1 MHNGDKLIP
10 DNKALNQRLDAYS
23 ALRAANLGIWEVNT
37 EEATIY
43 YDDRCRELLGL
54 PVDRAMPL
62 DEFLNRINP
71 AEAREARLAIDGA
84 MNGQMRGQYDYTFR
98 PLGTGIQLARLV
110 RFIGQAQV
118 DEQGKHARLVGIA
131 QDITTTI
138 TQQQVADSEARFR
151 TMVEQAPV
159 AMCLFSGPQF
169 VVTLAN
175 ERMLE
180 FWGRKREQ
188 VLSKPVF
195 EALPEVVGQGF
206 SELLNGVYRTGERFV
221 AKERAVLLE
230 RNGQVERTY
239 IDFVYEA
246 FYEADGTISGVTAAC
261 IEVTEQVNARH
272 IVEENEAKLRVL
284 IEEAPVATCLFVGR
298 ELLIELAN
306 KPMLDFW
313 GKGSSALGK
322 PLAQALPELID
333 QPFLKILDDIFTTG
347 EAYHSTAAPA
357 DLVVDGVLSTYYFDF
372 TYKPIRTKTG
382 EVYAIMNMA
391 VDVTEQVLS
400 RNRLVESEAY
410 FRQLSDNVPAM
421 IWTTKPDGYCDYLN
435 KQWYDFTG
443 QTKSEAEG
451 YGWLDGTHPED
462 AVQAGQLFIDA
473 NTRQVPF
480 SALYRL
486 RKKEGNYRW
495 VIDQGHP
502 RFDSNGV
509 YQGMV
514 GTVVD
519 VHEQKLAE
527 EERQKLVTLM
537 EASHEFVGLA
547 DKDGFIQYGNP
558 VARQL
563 LGWTS
568 MEGKTILD
576 CVYPDD
582 RDQARELLAELVD
595 KGHISHEIR
604 FLNERTGEPFWL
616 QWNGVAIKNATTGE
630 LISTGTVSPDI
641 TERRKIAQEL
651 EASEAKLRS
660 LIASA
665 PAGMG
670 LFVGRDLVVEMPNQV
685 FIDIVGK
692 GPDIVGKPLREVMP
706 ELDSQPFLQIL
717 DEVYTSGKMYQS
729 FGAQVN
735 IVQRGVMTHNF
746 YNITYSPL
754 LDVNGEVYA
763 ILDIA
768 IDVTEQI
775 KAQKRLEESEL
786 FARSIIENSPVAK
799 AVFVGEFMII
809 KTVNER
815 MLDMMGRDA
824 SIIGQ
829 PFTVAMPELQQTP
842 MMERLLH
849 VLTTGETFYQPEEKI
864 DLVRFGKPY
873 TGYFNYV
880 YKALSHTNGERYG
893 VLATATEVTD
903 QVVARHKIEESEK
916 QFRALLEAIP
926 AIAWTNSPTG
936 EITFC
941 NQRLFDYMGL
951 DSHQL
956 LTIDW
961 QMVIH
966 PDDLAHS
973 MALYRQALTSGQDYV
988 AENRYR
994 RADGMYRWH
1003 LNRALPLRDELG
1015 QITKWVGTATDIH
1028 EQKQQEAELERQVA
1042 ARTQQLNA
1050 SIQDLQR
1057 SNDNLQQFAY
1067 IASHDLQEPL
1077 RKIQAFSTLLSTG
1090 YADQLGEGTDY
1101 LTRMQAAASRM
1112 STLIR
1117 DLLTYS
1123 RISTRQ
1129 EESAPVALERV
1140 VQHALLDLELVIEES
1155 SATIEVAQLPI
1166 IQGDETQLNQLMQ
1179 NLLSNALKFRR
1190 QDADGQWISPVIRVS
1205 ARHIR
1210 IDDLPASVKPARK
1223 TRAYYQIDVADNGIG
1238 FDEKYANRIFQVFQ
1252 RLHGKGEFAGTGIGL
1267 AICEKVAANHGGA
1280 ITAMGK
1286 PGEGAAFSVYFPIPD

>member
-1 MHNGDKLIP
+1 MHNGDKLPP
-10 DNKALNQRLDAYS
+10 DKGAIGQRLDAHL
-23 ALRAANLGIWEVNT
+23 ALKAANLGVWELNLVET
-37 EEATIY
+37 TIY
-43 YDDRCRELLGL
+43 CDDRCRELLGFT
-54 PVDRAMPL
+54 DDKAMAL
-62 DEFLNRINP
+62 DEFLRHINP
-71 AEAREARLAIDGA
+71 DEAHESRLAIDNALTRQSG
-84 MNGQMRGQYDYTFR
+84 GQYDYTFR
-98 PLGTGIQLARLV
+98 PVGVGVHPARLV
-110 RFIGQAQV
+110 RFIGQVQF
-118 DEQGKHARLVGIA
+118 DEQGKPTRFSGIA
-131 QDITTTI
+131 QDITANTA
-138 TQQQVADSEARFR
+138 QQQIASNESRFR
-151 TMVEQAPV
+151 TMIEQAPV

-169 VVTLAN
+169 VITLAN
-175 ERMLE
+175 ERMLT
-180 FWGRKREQ
+180 FWGRERTQ
-188 VLSKPVF
+188 IVNKPLF

-206 SELLNGVYRTGERFV
+206 DELLNGVYHTGERFV
-221 AKERAVLLE
+221 AKELAVSLE
-230 RNGQVERTY
+230 RNGQIEHIYV
-239 IDFVYEA
+239 DLVYEA
-246 FYEADGTISGVTAAC
+246 FREADGTISGVTAAC

-272 IVEENEAKLRVL
+272 TVEESEAKLRLL

-298 ELLIELAN
+298 ELIIELAN
-306 KPMLDFW
+306 QPMLNFW
-313 GKGSSALGK
+313 GKGASPLGK
-322 PLAQALPELID
+322 PLADAVPELND

-347 EAYHSTAAPA
+347 VAYHSTAAPA
-357 DLVVDGVLSTYYFDF
+357 DLVVDGVLGTYYFNF
-372 TYKPIRTKTG
+372 TYKPIRNKTG

-391 VDVTEQVLS
+391 VDVTEQVLA
-400 RNRLVESEAY
+400 RNKLIESEAY

-421 IWTTKPDGYCDYLN
+421 IWTTQPDGYCNYLN

-462 AVQAGQLFIDA
+462 AAQASQLFLEA
-473 NTRQVPF
+473 NENQVPF

-486 RKKEGNYRW
+486 RKKDGNYRW
-495 VIDQGHP
+495 VIDQSSP
-502 RFDSNGV
+502 RFDANGV
-509 YQGMV
+509 YEGMI

-527 EERQKLVTLM
+527 EERQKLITLM

-558 VARQL
+558 VAREL

-582 RDQARELLAELVD
+582 RDRARELLVELVD
-595 KGHISHEIR
+595 KGHISQEIR

-616 QWNGVAIKNATTGE
+616 QWNGVAIKDATTGE

-641 TERRKIAQEL
+641 TERRKIAKEL

-692 GPDIVGKPLREVMP
+692 GPDIVGKPLRDVMP

-754 LDVNGEVYA
+754 LDANGEVYA

-775 KAQKRLEESEL
+775 KAQKKLEESEL

-799 AVFVGEFMII
+799 AVFVGEYMIV

-815 MLDMMGRDA
+815 MLDMMGRDI

-829 PFTVAMPELQQTP
+829 PFMVAMPEFVATP
-842 MMERLLH
+842 MMTRLQH
-849 VLTTGETFYQPEEKI
+849 VLTTGETFYQPEEKV
-864 DLVRFGKPY
+864 DLIRFGKPY
-873 TGYFNYV
+873 TGFYNYV

-893 VLATATEVTD
+893 VLVTAAEITD
-903 QVVARHKIEESEK
+903 QVVARQKIEESEK

-936 EITFC
+936 EITFY
-941 NQRLFDYMGL
+941 NQRLFEYTGL
-951 DSHQL
+951 NSRQSL
-956 LTIDW
+956 SKSW
-961 QMVIH
+961 QTVIH
-966 PDDLAHS
+966 PDDLVQS
-973 MALYRQALTSGQDYV
+973 LALYTQALTSGQDYV
-988 AENRYR
+988 VENRYR

-1003 LNRALPLRDELG
+1003 LNRALPLRDETG

-1028 EQKQQEAELERQVA
+1028 EQKQQEAELERQVV
-1042 ARTQQLNA
+1042 ARTRQLNA

-1077 RKIQAFSTLLSTG
+1077 RKIQAFGTLLSTG
-1090 YADQLGEGTDY
+1090 YAQQLGEGTDY
-1101 LTRMQAAASRM
+1101 LDRMQSAAGRM
-1112 STLIR
+1112 STLIK

-1129 EESAPVALERV
+1129 EATAPVALTNV
-1140 VQHALLDLELVIEES
+1140 VQNALLDLELVTDETGAVVEIDD
-1155 SATIEVAQLPI
+1155 LPE
-1166 IQGDETQLNQLMQ
+1166 IQGDETQLNQLLQ

-1190 QDADGQWISPVIRVS
+1190 HDEAGHWLSPV
-1205 ARHIR
+1205 
-1210 IDDLPASVKPARK
+1210 
-1223 TRAYYQIDVADNGIG
+1223 
-1238 FDEKYANRIFQVFQ
+1238 
-1252 RLHGKGEFAGTGIGL
+1252 
-1267 AICEKVAANHGGA
+1267 
-1280 ITAMGK
+1280 
-1286 PGEGAAFSVYFPIPD
+1286 